1 MRPRPMSS
9 ALRCLALPS
18 LTPLSLGSGL
28 PREPLLVSLS
38 ASVSFGSRTYSS
50 QEGWFYTWILSVKQT
65 KKTIFLR
72 LLVICEV
79 EIFMIERLGWFCSI
93 GVGMEAWSCVLVNA
107 RRRGGDKSS
116 SEKGFE
122 VTEIM
127 GQSIDIK
134 LEEKG
139 WISRVRKVGNIRS
152 LFTCP

>member
-18 LTPLSLGSGL
+18 LAPLSLGSGL

-38 ASVSFGSRTYSS
+38 ASVSFGSRT
-50 QEGWFYTWILSVKQT
+50 
-65 KKTIFLR
+65 
-72 LLVICEV
+72 
-79 EIFMIERLGWFCSI
+79 LGWFCSI

-122 VTEIM
+122 VTEIKH
-127 GQSIDIK
+127 GGTID
-134 LEEKG
+134 
-139 WISRVRKVGNIRS
+139 RY
-152 LFTCP
+152 

>member
-1 MRPRPMSS
+1 
-9 ALRCLALPS
+9 
-18 LTPLSLGSGL
+18 
-28 PREPLLVSLS
+28 
-38 ASVSFGSRTYSS
+38 
-50 QEGWFYTWILSVKQT
+50 
-65 KKTIFLR
+65 
-72 LLVICEV
+72 
-79 EIFMIERLGWFCSI
+79 MIERLGWFCSI

-122 VTEIM
+122 VTVIM

-152 LFTCP
+152 LFMCP

>member
-50 QEGWFYTWILSVKQT
+50 QEG
-65 KKTIFLR
+65 
-72 LLVICEV
+72 
-79 EIFMIERLGWFCSI
+79 
-93 GVGMEAWSCVLVNA
+93 MEAWSCVLVNA

-139 WISRVRKVGNIRS
+139 WISRVRKEIPMS
-152 LFTCP
+152 AA